1 MNTKKWWQ
9 NIFADPSEGLFEED
23 ELSEKDKKELMK
35 KIADQVVKRQLT
47 VPTIMFLESIKP
59 LSFIGSQAMIFFNP
73 IAQIVYPTEI
83 YGRLQMMFEDRANVE
98 LLIQT
103 IEKEDANFSKK
114 LKEERDKEKNSDKRN
129 QNKIFGW
136 WKRRSDEAKETDEQV
151 IAAHAPAGAP
161 GVAVIV

>member
-1 MNTKKWWQ
+1 MNTNKWWK
-9 NIFADPSEGLFEED
+9 NIFADPTEGLIEEN
-23 ELSEKDKKELMK
+23 ELTEENKKELMK

-73 IAQIVYPTEI
+73 LAQIVYPTEI

-103 IEKEDANFSKK
+103 IEEEDASFTKK
-114 LKEERDKEKNSDKRN
+114 LKEERDKEKNKENNSDKRK
-129 QNKIFGW
+129 QKKIFGW
-136 WKRRSDEAKETDEQV
+136 WKRRIDEAKGTDQDNS
-151 IAAHAPAGAP
+151 GN
-161 GVAVIV
+161 